1 MQPTSLHP
9 YLVSSPLRA
18 IVNSSSLL
26 MPAIFMLLLFD
37 VLESSLIASH
47 SDNSLS
53 LFGYFLPLVISMNA
67 IAIAIAVRSNIIL
80 VKEQQHQKS
89 FIPTLFIFT
98 LFVTSVLLVTLYFG
112 QDYYSALVNL
122 NAWLSQFNKGEL
134 AHYQSE
140 IAIFYEYKI
149 ASFLPLVLVWQSSSV
164 MRALGRCHLSA
175 IYLLAWMASKTLLLL
190 LIIDSKSLTLIS
202 DLAQLHFVV
211 DSCFALFAMLI
222 FIVYKRIDFKII
234 CLKTLFKDKRL
245 SLLLTLQQLAP
256 ALSLF
261 ILTIFLSR
269 IGTEYVGAFAII
281 FRLEMLLLVLPMAFT
296 AALPAVIGINYW
308 AKQIKR
314 CKTLINHVLISLVVI
329 QSLIGILLLV
339 FKSDVLFFLCPDCE
353 QKRVILNYLSY
364 VPFTYFFLAI
374 ALLAPSCLNAIGYVS
389 DAIKVIV
396 IHRLVLVPL
405 LGLGGVYFA
414 GSQGLFIGLSLAHG
428 FVGFYVLYKYKK
440 QESIGLR
447 EQHKKGI
454 TAIKQGSAIN

>member
-9 YLVSSPLRA
+9 YLVSSPWRA

-67 IAIAIAVRSNIIL
+67 VAIAIAVRSNMIL

-112 QDYYSALVNL
+112 QDYYSELVNL

-140 IAIFYEYKI
+140 IALFYEYKI

-164 MRALGRCHLSA
+164 MRALGWCHFSA
-175 IYLLAWMASKTLLLL
+175 MYLLAWMASKTLLLL
-190 LIIDSKSLTLIS
+190 IIIDNQSPTLIS

-211 DSCFALFAMLI
+211 DSCFALVALLI

-234 CLKTLFKDKRL
+234 CLKTLFSDKRL

-261 ILTIFLSR
+261 ILTIFISR

-281 FRLEMLLLVLPMAFT
+281 FRLEMLLLVLPMVFT

-308 AKQIKR
+308 AKQVKR
-314 CKTLINHVLISLVVI
+314 CKKIISHVLISLVVI
-329 QSLIGILLLV
+329 QSLIGILLMV

-364 VPFTYFFLAI
+364 VPFTYIFLAI
-374 ALLAPSCLNAIGYVS
+374 ALLAPSCLNAIGYVF
-389 DAIKVIV
+389 DASKVIV

-405 LGLGGVYFA
+405 LGLSGVYFA
-414 GSQGLFIGLSLAHG
+414 GSQGLFIGLSLAHA
-428 FVGFYVLYKYKK
+428 FVGLYVLYRYKK
-440 QESIGLR
+440 QENIGLR
-447 EQHKKGI
+447 EHNQNDI
-454 TAIKQGSAIN
+454 RAIKQGSAIN